1 MQIFCQM
8 NGTKI
13 NQESSYLKDQEQN
26 HVVQQSHSWRSKRI
40 TKGRVI
46 RRQLRGKDKKNKSLF
61 FAVLAFLSCTS
72 TPARIEQ
79 TKEEEAAN
87 LPHYLGCLF
96 QNISSIP
103 RNTKYIFKRSQLMQ
117 DPETVQYCILT
128 SQHRSLS
135 FLTIF
140 FIL

>member
-1 MQIFCQM
+1 M
-8 NGTKI
+8 

-26 HVVQQSHSWRSKRI
+26 HVVQQSHSWRSKRR

-140 FIL
+140 SFCETFRFQ

>member
-1 MQIFCQM
+1 M
-8 NGTKI
+8 

-79 TKEEEAAN
+79 TKEEEAAD

-103 RNTKYIFKRSQLMQ
+103 RNTKYIFKRSQLM
-117 DPETVQYCILT
+117 
-128 SQHRSLS
+128 
-135 FLTIF
+135 
-140 FIL
+140 